1 MNRSPSLFLFVL
13 VAGMVIIGGCQ
24 LQTLTPDPP
33 ILNPAGHL
41 VINEVFT
48 LPITN
53 QTPYSWIEFYN
64 PTADTIDLTGWTL
77 RYSTVRLATA
87 VTVGLDSLG
96 NILTVSINTFP
107 DSVGVFDVPFAEG
120 VFDIPGEEEDTVKL
134 VPGGLFT
141 IVTDE
146 DRLLDHIEW
155 GPGDERFRRERQV
168 IQGPLD
174 SFTVI
179 DSTDTLVTILAT
191 TKSYGFFFDTTEEL
205 VLKDPQGN
213 VVDVVRYG
221 NYVYPGPGADPYP
234 NNISLGMLPE
244 FQSVQRWAGAYF
256 TANSA
261 NDFYVSSSSVV
272 PTPQWYSLLHK
283 R

>member
-1 MNRSPSLFLFVL
+1 
-13 VAGMVIIGGCQ
+13 
-24 LQTLTPDPP
+24 
-33 ILNPAGHL
+33 
-41 VINEVFT
+41 
-48 LPITN
+48 
-53 QTPYSWIEFYN
+53 
-64 PTADTIDLTGWTL
+64 
-77 RYSTVRLATA
+77 
-87 VTVGLDSLG
+87 
-96 NILTVSINTFP
+96 
-107 DSVGVFDVPFAEG
+107 
-120 VFDIPGEEEDTVKL
+120 
-134 VPGGLFT
+134 
-141 IVTDE
+141 
-146 DRLLDHIEW
+146 
-155 GPGDERFRRERQV
+155 
-168 IQGPLD
+168 PLD